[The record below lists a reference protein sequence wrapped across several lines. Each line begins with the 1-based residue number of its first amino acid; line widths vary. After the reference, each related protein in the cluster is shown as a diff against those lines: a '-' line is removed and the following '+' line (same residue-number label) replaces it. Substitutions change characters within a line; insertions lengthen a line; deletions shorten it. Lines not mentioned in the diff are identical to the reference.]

1 MILKGAEMSEG
12 KKKNSSATTD
22 TLSEDTARE
31 TARYLPLRQIAQL
44 ARTSRLNNGL
54 FQPILDEAKA
64 AHPLLTCVVQG
75 NPSALATLV
84 KDNPKLLFKKGQ
96 VSLNKE
102 YGLALMSQDTRVKPN
117 RLYLKT
123 MSDGSLQYTVM
134 LTPQEAP
141 ITATITPEDLAKI
154 DINTLSNPLSEQDI
168 KTRIKPKL
176 ASILEITTPRGH
188 TPPELT
194 YYDVSPYQLM
204 TFLCDE
210 DMKESIM
217 QLVMPMTQEMQGKRQ
232 AQYAEIDT
240 GGADLVKMDRDP
252 KLIPFK
258 EVTRFITSYTFNNQ
272 PTEITFPLLE
282 NPDGV
287 IYYKDAST
295 GLEHLF
301 YANQETKTVE
311 LIEPI
316 TAHSK
321 HEQAL
326 DRLYASFREMEP
338 NSARRS
344 SNDERELIANTMH
357 HRLQRKGIQYDQ
369 GGTRYCD
376 NRADFNQH
384 FNARRKCIRLYQE
397 SKDDEGDNAWC
408 ELVGQAER
416 KVMWLLQRICEE
428 NRPFF
433 PLLTNFKTSPF
444 LRGFNIFNYL
454 TGGRECVFSGG
465 HLVVDFGS
473 SFGIYKDCT
482 EPRRNV
488 AGGWRGRLPCA
499 AMVEVGCCD
508 LLAVSR
514 LVESAK
520 ANVVELTP
528 QADLPRENTDASYHR
543 GPG

>member
-1 MILKGAEMSEG
+1 MILKGAEMSKDKEQ
-12 KKKNSSATTD
+12 NSSATID

-31 TARYLPLRQIAQL
+31 MARYLTLREIAQL
-44 ARTSRLNNGL
+44 ARASQLNNGL

-84 KDNPKLLFKKGQ
+84 KDNPKLLFEKGQ

-123 MSDGSLQYTVM
+123 MPDGSLQYTVM

-141 ITATITPEDLAKI
+141 ITATITPQDLAEIKI
-154 DINTLSNPLSEQDI
+154 GINTLSNPLSEQDI
-168 KTRIKPKL
+168 KSRIKPKL

-217 QLVMPMTQEMQGKRQ
+217 QLVMPMTQEMQGIRQ

-240 GGADLVKMDRDP
+240 GGADLVKMDQDP
-252 KLIPFK
+252 KGIQFK

-316 TAHSK
+316 TAEH
-321 HEQAL
+321 QAL

-454 TGGRECVFSGG
+454 THGRECVFSGG

-473 SFGIYKDCT
+473 SFGIYKGRSPCGA
-482 EPRRNV
+482 PLRGCWPS
-488 AGGWRGRLPCA
+488 GGR
-499 AMVEVGCCD
+499 D

-528 QADLPRENTDASYHR
+528 QADLPRENTAASYHR

>member
-1 MILKGAEMSEG
+1 MILKGAEMSKDKEQ
-12 KKKNSSATTD
+12 NSSATID

-31 TARYLPLRQIAQL
+31 MARYLTLREIAQL
-44 ARTSRLNNGL
+44 ARASQLNKGL
-54 FQPILDEAKA
+54 FQPILDKAKA

-84 KDNPKLLFKKGQ
+84 KDNPKLLFEKGQ

-123 MSDGSLQYTVM
+123 MRDDGSLQYTVM

-141 ITATITPEDLAKI
+141 ITATITPKDLAEI
-154 DINTLSNPLSEQDI
+154 GINTLSNPLSEQDI
-168 KTRIKPKL
+168 KTRIKPEL

-217 QLVMPMTQEMQGKRQ
+217 QLVMPMTQEMQGIRQ

-240 GGADLVKMDRDP
+240 GGADLVKMDQDP
-252 KLIPFK
+252 KGIQFK

-316 TAHSK
+316 TAEH
-321 HEQAL
+321 QAL

-444 LRGFNIFNYL
+444 LREFNIFNYL
-454 TGGRECVFSGG
+454 TGGLEPVFSGG

-473 SFGIYKDCT
+473 SFGIYKGRSPCGA
-482 EPRRNV
+482 PLRGCWPS
-488 AGGWRGRLPCA
+488 GGR
-499 AMVEVGCCD
+499 D

-528 QADLPRENTDASYHR
+528 QANLQRENTDASYHR